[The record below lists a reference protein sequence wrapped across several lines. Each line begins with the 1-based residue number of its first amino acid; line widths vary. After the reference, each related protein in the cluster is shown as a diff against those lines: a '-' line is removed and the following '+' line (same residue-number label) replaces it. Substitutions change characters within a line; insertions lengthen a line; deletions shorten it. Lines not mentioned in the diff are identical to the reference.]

1 MDFLPITLQTLAS
14 TDASLKLMLARL
26 DRDAL
31 CTKPAPHEWSI
42 VEVLCHLRDL
52 EVEVFPQRTELIR
65 RNDGSTIQSFDE
77 SAWARDRKYES
88 ADPEQALDAFLAA
101 RKKNLPVLRQIQ
113 SNELSKTGVHSEFG
127 KMSLRELLADW
138 AGSDLVHTA
147 QIQRIRLWR
156 FYPDLGAF
164 QKYFKTALRIKD

>member
-14 TDASLKLMLARL
+14 TDASLKASLARM
-26 DRDAL
+26 DREAL

-52 EVEVFPQRTELIR
+52 EIEVFPQRTEIIR
-65 RNDGSTIQSFDE
+65 RNDGSTIQGFDE
-77 SAWARDRKYES
+77 QAWALERKYAD
-88 ADPEQALDAFLAA
+88 ADPEQALDAFLSA
-101 RKKNLPVLRQIQ
+101 RKKNLPMLRQIQ
-113 SNELSKTGVHSEFG
+113 AAELEKTGVHTEFG

-164 QKYFKTALRIKD
+164 QKYFKTALRIKE